1 MKLSASSLRRIVREE
16 LRRENQ
22 KLHELQ
28 ASRDKTGRQD
38 KRAAVKTMRDEK
50 KNALKLIDDKI
61 KSGEIS
67 REEVKQMRKDARR
80 KAKLDLKANMA
91 LIDREVAQ
99 RRLTAAEA
107 EERAADMATDFVQ
120 PENTIMGALEREA
133 AAEELEAKAAAMGAA
148 ATASVDIPTVLL
160 KTGSKGSDVKKLQ
173 MWLTK
178 AGYEPEGGADGDF
191 GSGTYVAVRAF
202 QDEQNLNVDG
212 KVGENTWKALA
223 AQQGER
229 SALGA
234 DIGKDMAGSL
244 GHDFGVA
251 TESRLS
257 KRGLRR
263 IILKEIRRY
272 LQ

>member
-1 MKLSASSLRRIVREE
+1 PLAIHDKTFRWNDIINVDRLKYINLFGVTAMKLSASSLRRIVREE

-148 ATASVDIPTVLL
+148 A
-160 KTGSKGSDVKKLQ
+160 
-173 MWLTK
+173 
-178 AGYEPEGGADGDF
+178 
-191 GSGTYVAVRAF
+191 
-202 QDEQNLNVDG
+202 
-212 KVGENTWKALA
+212 
-223 AQQGER
+223 
-229 SALGA
+229 
-234 DIGKDMAGSL
+234 
-244 GHDFGVA
+244 
-251 TESRLS
+251 
-257 KRGLRR
+257 
-263 IILKEIRRY
+263 
-272 LQ
+272 